1 MTQQEQQEF
10 TARLQEADAW
20 MKGIEEQLKAND
32 NTAGPRDALEARLR
46 ETEKIHNSSHNGR
59 MIVDQALMA
68 AEKLLQSGD
77 EELRNS
83 TNVKLKELKNQWDE
97 TSTYIV
103 HCHSRIEWVWLHW
116 SEYLKAYEEFELWLT
131 KQRRSLDLDVELQM
145 GLKEKLWQVE
155 QQMVIVSDIKSQAVL
170 LERLLDEA
178 AALHSRIE
186 DPSVDAKAQQRLQED
201 YVDVRDRAQERLTLL
216 QKISEEHHMFHSHVQ
231 KFQSWLVSKT
241 KELTELMKL
250 DEPPENKLRALKTL
264 DEGVATEEK
273 TLQHI
278 EGVADAVR
286 TNTSPAGAEAVQEEA
301 EELRLGWQRLRQ
313 GLCEAEEGLRCSLDS
328 HSQYVTRCQRLGED
342 IGRIREMLQELDQEL
357 VDTQESKSCT
367 ETTEEQMEGQ
377 WRKYSVV
384 RNTLA
389 GKESQVELLKSQL
402 KDLFRFSEDPRHLTD
417 GVLAVVKEHQ
427 SVKSRASR
435 LCSESELELRSL
447 LRDPLLNFSQ
457 WANSVSQVMEAS
469 NNVNDFS
476 NTAMLLQKIQ
486 GLLQNSAE
494 LQERL
499 SLLQVKGDLL
509 DSVFGTESSDDLQ
522 GELSAAVRTRE
533 LLHNQLLERKN
544 RLESLISR
552 TKDFDEAYKQILASL
567 SAFRERLL
575 AADALQPDI
584 LAKKSQLEQML
595 VLQKELEDGK
605 AQLTVLETLVSSNPS
620 SRTQYEKL
628 CADWSELHRRVT
640 VKVQDCDD
648 IVSDHECFHG
658 DLLNME
664 KWIMVMRQKL
674 DSFCSPTGGW
684 SVEGRR
690 PEAQKLLGE
699 FPEKELHLQQIQ
711 AQGGKVLR
719 RTSTDGQVHIRKDM
733 ERLKQRWEDLFTLSL
748 NLNSYWCISQF
759 CIDFLFRKV
768 SADTEPQISVSV
780 SEVKY
785 ISPDG
790 LTSFDFIVEVSGSR
804 GLNQI
809 KWSEFEAWLS
819 RENEVLMKITRTS
832 KSSLSAE
839 EIQTRRGNL
848 QALIS
853 RLPEGQQMFQLLLQQ
868 TQSRQG
874 EDEPLEDLRYRWT
887 LYKSKLKE
895 VENSLIMTKPG
906 LKERFSW
913 NKLWEKKC
921 GLLYR
926 ICRLALLLW
935 LLFLALLLL
944 AFLLPLMDDGNSC
957 SLSNNFARSFNLM
970 LRYDGPPPT

>member
-1 MTQQEQQEF
+1 ILAHMT
-10 TARLQEADAW
+10 
-20 MKGIEEQLKAND
+20 K
-32 NTAGPRDALEARLR
+32 
-46 ETEKIHNSSHNGR
+46 
-59 MIVDQALMA
+59 
-68 AEKLLQSGD
+68 
-77 EELRNS
+77 
-83 TNVKLKELKNQWDE
+83 
-97 TSTYIV
+97 
-103 HCHSRIEWVWLHW
+103 
-116 SEYLKAYEEFELWLT
+116 
-131 KQRRSLDLDVELQM
+131 SLD
-145 GLKEKLWQVE
+145 
-155 QQMVIVSDIKSQAVL
+155 
-170 LERLLDEA
+170 
-178 AALHSRIE
+178 
-186 DPSVDAKAQQRLQED
+186 
-201 YVDVRDRAQERLTLL
+201 TL
-216 QKISEEHHMFHSHVQ
+216 M
-231 KFQSWLVSKT
+231 
-241 KELTELMKL
+241 
-250 DEPPENKLRALKTL
+250 
-264 DEGVATEEK
+264 ATEEK
-273 TLQHI
+273 TLLHI

-313 GLCEAEEGLRCSLDS
+313 GLCEAEEGLHCSLDS

-342 IGRIREMLQELDQEL
+342 IGRIREMLQDLDQEL

-377 WRKYSVV
+377 WRKYSVGSSSYNDLYLFYV
-384 RNTLA
+384 FNYLICLDEISQ
-389 GKESQVELLKSQL
+389 ESI
-402 KDLFRFSEDPRHLTD
+402 SE
-417 GVLAVVKEHQ
+417 VI
-427 SVKSRASR
+427 
-435 LCSESELELRSL
+435 SL
-447 LRDPLLNFSQ
+447 LRRFL
-457 WANSVSQVMEAS
+457 
-469 NNVNDFS
+469 
-476 NTAMLLQKIQ
+476 Q

-544 RLESLISR
+544 RLEVPEP
-552 TKDFDEAYKQILASL
+552 TWMGGEGDEWVTRVLVL
-567 SAFRERLL
+567 V
-575 AADALQPDI
+575 
-584 LAKKSQLEQML
+584 LAK
-595 VLQKELEDGK
+595 
-605 AQLTVLETLVSSNPS
+605 
-620 SRTQYEKL
+620 
-628 CADWSELHRRVT
+628 T
-640 VKVQDCDD
+640 VKVRDCDD

-674 DSFCSPTGGW
+674 DSRVEMVLPDENSSLLHVSP
-684 SVEGRR
+684 
-690 PEAQKLLGE
+690 QKLLGE
-699 FPEKELHLQQIQ
+699 FPEKEVHLQQIE

-733 ERLKQRWEDLFTLSL
+733 ERS
-748 NLNSYWCISQF
+748 
-759 CIDFLFRKV
+759 
-768 SADTEPQISVSV
+768 
-780 SEVKY
+780 
-785 ISPDG
+785 
-790 LTSFDFIVEVSGSR
+790 SGSDPGCVWLLQGRR

-809 KWSEFEAWLS
+809 NWSEFEAWLS

-832 KSSLSAE
+832 KSSLSA
-839 EIQTRRGNL
+839 
-848 QALIS
+848 LIS

-874 EDEPLEDLRYRWT
+874 EDESLEDLRYRWT

-906 LKERFSW
+906 LKER
-913 NKLWEKKC
+913 KELELMKC